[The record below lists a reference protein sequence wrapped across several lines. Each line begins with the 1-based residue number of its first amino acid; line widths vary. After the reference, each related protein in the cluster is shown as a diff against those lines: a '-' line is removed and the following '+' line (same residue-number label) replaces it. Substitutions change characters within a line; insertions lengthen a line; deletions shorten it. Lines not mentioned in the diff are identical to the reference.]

1 MNRKKLKTQNEI
13 VQIARKLKE
22 RGKKV
27 VALSGSFDILHSG
40 HIQSLKEAKTQGD
53 ILIVL
58 LNSDKSIK
66 EYKGPARPINPQ
78 KERAL
83 VLAALEPV
91 DYIVLFN
98 EITPKKILEKIKPN
112 IFCQGGDWGKD
123 CIKRETVEKYIMD
136 PNFRTSG

>member
-83 VLAALEPV
+83 VLAALDLVATNYEQ
-91 DYIVLFN
+91 
-98 EITPKKILEKIKPN
+98 EKA
-112 IFCQGGDWGKD
+112 
-123 CIKRETVEKYIMD
+123 
-136 PNFRTSG
+136 